1 MRTSLAVARRYML
14 PTLAGLLF
22 IQWSVTSMG
31 SSTDGF
37 ASVAAGC
44 GDLASHDAFGTA
56 VTTAAVATVS
66 VATSGA
72 CDFADLGIEAA
83 TAAVTGTASLRTG
96 TLTASSNSNGAASGG
111 VTVSFADGVHIVP
124 PHPGVVGVINLQE
137 VLNGGMFGAGQAGG
151 VDFDITLASFG
162 IAGGQFLERTFQIGP
177 GIVGIDKTIP
187 ITYNSGFSDLAI
199 VEQLSVETNGC
210 SPPSGQFPCGP
221 AGSGADFTHTAG
233 LVLMLPSGWMYTSD
247 SGFHEFNGG
256 SSTVVSESSSIW
268 LLNTGLLLVVF
279 V

>member
-1 MRTSLAVARRYML
+1 MRPGLPYFLNTSLSERTAMRTSLAVARRYML

-83 TAAVTGTASLRTG
+83 TAAVTGTAGVAPLLETPISRPKSRTKLPPFVTAPCMHVAVIPFQFHRHPTRFEVRKSRPG
-96 TLTASSNSNGAASGG
+96 FSSQSVCAFKVAPDTHRDRASGLANAITLTRRPLATPEKRWYQARVHTIYYRLVARLLEGASPLRLMAWAIH
-111 VTVSFADGVHIVP
+111 VRP
-124 PHPGVVGVINLQE
+124 R
-137 VLNGGMFGAGQAGG
+137 
-151 VDFDITLASFG
+151 TL
-162 IAGGQFLERTFQIGP
+162 
-177 GIVGIDKTIP
+177 
-187 ITYNSGFSDLAI
+187 
-199 VEQLSVETNGC
+199 
-210 SPPSGQFPCGP
+210 
-221 AGSGADFTHTAG
+221 
-233 LVLMLPSGWMYTSD
+233 
-247 SGFHEFNGG
+247 
-256 SSTVVSESSSIW
+256 
-268 LLNTGLLLVVF
+268 
-279 V
+279 